1 MEKENWVDKGC
12 VYRRS
17 GYYDDDGD
25 DDDVIDI
32 VVDDYDVEI
41 SIFKDYLNLYLKF

>member
-1 MEKENWVDKGC
+1 MDKGC
-12 VYRRS
+12 VHRRS
-17 GYYDDDGD
+17 GHHDDDGD

-41 SIFKDYLNLYLKF
+41 STLKDHLNSYLKF